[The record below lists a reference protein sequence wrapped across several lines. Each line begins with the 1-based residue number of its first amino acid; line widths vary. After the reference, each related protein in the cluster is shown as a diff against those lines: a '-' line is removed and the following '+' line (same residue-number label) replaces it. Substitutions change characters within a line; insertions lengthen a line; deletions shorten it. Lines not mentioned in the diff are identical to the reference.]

1 MSPRSRRWTARSLLP
16 ACRHARCA
24 PGL

>member
-1 MSPRSRRWTARSLLP
+1 MSPRSRRWTARSLAP